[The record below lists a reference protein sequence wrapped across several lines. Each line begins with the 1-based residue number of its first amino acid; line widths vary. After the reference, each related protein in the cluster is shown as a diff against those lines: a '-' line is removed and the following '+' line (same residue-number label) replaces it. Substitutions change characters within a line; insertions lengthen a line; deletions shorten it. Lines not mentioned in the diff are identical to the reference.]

1 MNKRIS
7 DLLDKI
13 VGRTVS
19 ELDSAI
25 QKAKPSKAYMD
36 WSSNTPDMRKP
47 FHLIGSYRGQRHV
60 LDTFDSMTQ
69 AMLAAQEYRRFYGI
83 DWSIYTEGK

>member
-7 DLLDKI
+7 ELLDKI

-19 ELDSAI
+19 ELDSAV
-25 QKAKPSKAYMD
+25 QKAKSITAYMD
-36 WSSNTPDMRKP
+36 WSSNAPDMSKP
-47 FHLIGSYRGQRHV
+47 FHLIGIFRGRRHV
-60 LDTFDSMTQ
+60 LDTFDSMTD